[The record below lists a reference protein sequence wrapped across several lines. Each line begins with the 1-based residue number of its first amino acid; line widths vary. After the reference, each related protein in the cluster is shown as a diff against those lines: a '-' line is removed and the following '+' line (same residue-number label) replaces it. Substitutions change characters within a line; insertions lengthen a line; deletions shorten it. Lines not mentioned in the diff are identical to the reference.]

1 MKPLNTITNNTMHST
16 AQASSYSILLS
27 ECRRDARSAFR
38 TTHLAESLKLQPSI
52 CSSPVPARTAPLA
65 GINEDQTNFI
75 WATGNGV
82 RFCYGRFCCGSRGSE
97 KNLMRA
103 PIVSLLYLS
112 RWNTVW
118 FGGLYVSYY
127 GKLVTK
133 QRVMGCMHVCPCY

>member
-1 MKPLNTITNNTMHST
+1 MELGFAMVDFVVVLV
-16 AQASSYSILLS
+16 AQ
-27 ECRRDARSAFR
+27 
-38 TTHLAESLKLQPSI
+38 K
-52 CSSPVPARTAPLA
+52 
-65 GINEDQTNFI
+65 
-75 WATGNGV
+75 
-82 RFCYGRFCCGSRGSE
+82 